1 MTLFTNGF
9 EGTTGWAQV
18 DTSGTAGTLVA
29 RHLRHLPHLLQARRH
44 LHGQVQLLQRGQRL
58 RDALLPDLRLR
69 HRFSTYTTVTWTFW
83 MYHDTGYTTN
93 ADKVQPQV
101 STNGTTWTSVGSAIN
116 RYDGST
122 GWKQHTV
129 SLTTYKGST
138 VQLGFLATS
147 AYGNNIYLDDAL
159 VVAQ

>member
-1 MTLFTNGF
+1 MAKFNSYNAASGSATRYYR
-9 EGTTGWAQV
+9 
-18 DTSGTAGTLVA
+18 TSGFAVA
-29 RHLRHLPHLLQARRH
+29 
-44 LHGQVQLLQRGQRL
+44 
-58 RDALLPDLRLR
+58 
-69 HRFSTYTTVTWTFW
+69 SSYTTVTWTFW
-83 MYHDTGYTTN
+83 MYHDTGYSTT

-101 STNGTTWTSVGSAIN
+101 STNGTTWTAVGSAIN

-138 VQLGFLATS
+138 VQLGLLGTS
-147 AYGNNIYLDDAL
+147 AYGNNIFLDDAL